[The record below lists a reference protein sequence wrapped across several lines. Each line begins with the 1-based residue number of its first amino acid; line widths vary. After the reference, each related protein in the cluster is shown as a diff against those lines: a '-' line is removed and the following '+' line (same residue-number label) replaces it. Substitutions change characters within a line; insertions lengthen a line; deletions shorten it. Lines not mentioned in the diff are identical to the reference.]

1 METPSPST
9 TGTQEATSVDASALP
24 ASGSSDPLD
33 MDLAGAESSA
43 DDQLSKSVDAF
54 RLLCFTVAAAELQG
68 VMTVT
73 TTAALMCV

>member
-9 TGTQEATSVDASALP
+9 TGTQEDTSVDASALP

-33 MDLAGAESSA
+33 MDLAGTESSA

-54 RLLCFTVAAAELQG
+54 QQLCFTVAAAELQG
-68 VMTVT
+68 VVTVM